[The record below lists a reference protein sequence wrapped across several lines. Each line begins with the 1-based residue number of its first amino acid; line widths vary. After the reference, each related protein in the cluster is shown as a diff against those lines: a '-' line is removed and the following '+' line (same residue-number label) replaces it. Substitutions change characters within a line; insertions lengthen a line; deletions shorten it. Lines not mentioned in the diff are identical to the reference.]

1 MAEEID
7 IVVGRRLRTR
17 RRIMGM
23 SQQALGGACGVTFQQ
38 IHKYESAVCRLS
50 ANMLWRLA
58 AVLEVDVG
66 YFFADLPR
74 NPALPKA
81 RTQASEISADAY
93 STPHAS
99 TELRAAG

>member
-7 IVVGRRLRTR
+7 VLVGRRLRSR

-58 AVLEVDVG
+58 AYV
-66 YFFADLPR
+66 R
-74 NPALPKA
+74 M
-81 RTQASEISADAY
+81 
-93 STPHAS
+93 
-99 TELRAAG
+99 